1 MRLTPEVHEP
11 GPAYFV
17 ECGIPTALEP
27 SFKVIEEVLRCFFA
41 GLSDL
46 KIIHWVSRAAVLV
59 EPGRVWVALGHY
71 VL

>member
-17 ECGIPTALEP
+17 EYGIPTALEP
-27 SFKVIEEVLRCFFA
+27 SFKGIVEVLRCFFA
-41 GLSDL
+41 GLPDL
-46 KIIHWVSRAAVLV
+46 KIIHWASRAAALA